1 MSSASSLKSTAGWPA
16 RRLSSDSLSRPVVRT
31 APVGYDFLLGRTQTM
46 RSPTEVTA
54 YLALGANLGDRK
66 RNIRDALEHLGN
78 IDGITVNR
86 VSSFLENPA
95 IGGGPD
101 APPFIN
107 AAAEIKTTLGSHA
120 LLHRVLEIEKQ
131 LGRVR
136 REKWEPRLIDIDLLL
151 YGDLIISSQ
160 ELVIPHPLMH
170 ERRFVLQPLA
180 EIAPEAVHPVL
191 QMTVG
196 GLLQNLDRQPPP

>member
-1 MSSASSLKSTAGWPA
+1 MRNPA
-16 RRLSSDSLSRPVVRT
+16 V
-31 APVGYDFLLGRTQTM
+31 
-46 RSPTEVTA
+46 VTA

-66 RNIRDALEHLGN
+66 RNIRDAVGLLVATEGV
-78 IDGITVNR
+78 TVTQ
-86 VSSFLENPA
+86 VSSLLDNPA
-95 IGGGPD
+95 VGGEPD
-101 APPFIN
+101 APPFLN

-120 LLHRVLEIEKQ
+120 LLHRILEIEQK

-136 REKWEPRLIDIDLLL
+136 RQKWESRIIDIDLLL
-151 YGDLIISSQ
+151 YGDVIISSQ

-191 QMTVG
+191 QMTTA
-196 GLLQNLDRQPPP
+196 GLLQNLDRPPIAPRE